1 MRIAIFHPRS
11 SILHLWGELTS
22 MAIKKIA
29 VLGAG
34 NGGCAAA
41 ADLTLRGYEVR
52 LFSRSESTLMPI
64 AKRGGIELVEDG
76 VEKFAAPFFVSPHLP
91 AVMNGA
97 DLIIV
102 AAPSVAHEYLAR
114 NLARY
119 LVDGQRILLNPGHTG
134 GSLHFANILCSV
146 GVKAKIKLCE
156 TVTLTYI
163 CRMPQTARV
172 EIYRRTTHLRCSAF
186 PGKDTVDLVR
196 EIQKIFPNVIP
207 AANVLETGF
216 ANINAIMH
224 PAGMLGNAGWIE
236 KTAGDFYYY
245 REGIT
250 PAIAAWIE
258 EVDRERLEIVQRL
271 GLNPVRFVDIFH
283 QAGLT
288 SEAARTSG
296 SIYRAINESE
306 PNRTIRS
313 PKTLDHRYIRE
324 DVGYGLVP
332 MAEIGRLLG
341 INTPVIDA
349 LITLASVVSRTDYRK
364 EGLTLEKMGLAAI
377 RPENLGKVLHE
388 GF

>member
-1 MRIAIFHPRS
+1 
-11 SILHLWGELTS
+11 
-22 MAIKKIA
+22 MAIKKVA

-64 AKRGGIELVEDG
+64 AKRGGIEVVEDG
-76 VEKFAAPFFVSPHLP
+76 AAKFAAPFLVSPHLAP
-91 AVMNGA
+91 VVDGA
-97 DLIIV
+97 DLIII
-102 AAPSVAHEYLAR
+102 AAPAVAHDYLAK
-114 NLARY
+114 NLAQY
-119 LVDGQRILLNPGHTG
+119 LADGQRILLNPGHTG
-134 GSLHFANILCSV
+134 GSLHFANILRGA

-163 CRMPQTARV
+163 CRMPQAARV

-196 EIQKIFPNVIP
+196 EIQEIFPNVIP

-250 PAIAAWIE
+250 PAIASWIE
-258 EVDRERLEIVQRL
+258 EVDRERLEIVRRL

-341 INTPVIDA
+341 IDTPVIDA

-364 EGLTLEKMGLAAI
+364 EGLTLEKMGLAGVP
-377 RPENLGKVLHE
+377 PEELPTILQE